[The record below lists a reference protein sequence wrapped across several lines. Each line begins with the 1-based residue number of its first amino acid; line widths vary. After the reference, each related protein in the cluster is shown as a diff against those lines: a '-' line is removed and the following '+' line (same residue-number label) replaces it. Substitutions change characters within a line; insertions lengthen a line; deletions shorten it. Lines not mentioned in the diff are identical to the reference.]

1 MLEDVLYETH
11 RENLDITTENIS
23 FSNTIRKKLNE
34 VSNQLIV
41 SICILP
47 MVARFNAIRSY
58 GMCFKTVQRNNL
70 QTM

>member
-11 RENLDITTENIS
+11 RENLDITTKNIS

-47 MVARFNAIRSY
+47 VAARFTAIGSY
-58 GMCFKTVQRNNL
+58 GMY
-70 QTM
+70 